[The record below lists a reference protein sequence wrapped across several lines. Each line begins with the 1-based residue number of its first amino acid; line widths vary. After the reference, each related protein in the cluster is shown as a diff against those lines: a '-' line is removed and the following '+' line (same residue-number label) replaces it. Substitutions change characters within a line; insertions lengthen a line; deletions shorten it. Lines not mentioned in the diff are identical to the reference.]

1 MDLALNLADPR
12 VHAEHDLT
20 GRWRHLRET
29 DPVHWHETPGEPGF
43 WVITRYGDT
52 LDVYRDDKTFS
63 SEHGNVLDTLLSGR
77 DSAAGRMLA
86 VSDGERHAS
95 LRRVL
100 SRAFTPQAMD
110 LVIRSMRVGTR
121 QLVDSVRTDGSCDFV
136 RDVAAKIPLAAVCD
150 LLRVPLS
157 DRGYI
162 LGLTSSAL
170 ASADHAP
177 TEAGSWNSKAEIL
190 LYFADLLRRRRE
202 QLDDDIISIMIAGSN
217 QNRPLTDEEI
227 VVNCYGIVMAGDET
241 TRLAMTGGLLA
252 MIEHPEQWRKLK
264 SGDVSVESAVEE
276 ILRWTTPTLHAG
288 RTATRELKMH
298 DTIIRP
304 GDIVTAWNISANF
317 DEEQFARPRDF
328 DLSRN
333 PNKHVT
339 FAYGRHFCLGAHLA
353 RAELTELLLSLRSM
367 IAGFELE
374 GPPKRIFSN
383 FLNGY
388 SSLPLSVTAKAR

>member
-12 VHAEHDLT
+12 VHAEHDLS
-20 GRWRHLRET
+20 GLWRQLRDA
-29 DPVHWHETPGEPGF
+29 DPVHWHGTPDNRGF
-43 WVITRYGDT
+43 WVITRYGDV
-52 LDVYRDDKTFS
+52 LDVYRDDKTFC
-63 SEHGNVLDTLLSGR
+63 SERGNVLDTLLAGY

-86 VSDGERHAS
+86 VSDGERHVN

-100 SRAFTPQAMD
+100 SRAFSPQAMD

-121 QLVDSVRTDGSCDFV
+121 QLIDRVRTDGCCDFV

-162 LGLTSSAL
+162 LSLTSSAL

-190 LYFADLLRRRRE
+190 LYFTDLVRRRR
-202 QLDDDIISIMIAGSN
+202 QNLDDDIISIMIASN
-217 QNRPLTDEEI
+217 TGNRPLTDEEI

-241 TRLAMTGGLLA
+241 TRLAMTGGVLALL
-252 MIEHPEQWRKLK
+252 EYPEQWRRLRD
-264 SGDVSVESAVEE
+264 GDIGVEPAVEE

-288 RTATRELKMH
+288 RTATRELKMGNKV
-298 DTIIRP
+298 IRA
-304 GDIVTAWNISANF
+304 GDIVTVWNISANF
-317 DEEQFARPRDF
+317 DERRFADAPLF
-328 DLSRN
+328 DLARN

-339 FAYGRHFCLGAHLA
+339 FAYGRHFCLGSYLA
-353 RAELTELLLSLRSM
+353 RAELSELLISLRSM
-367 IAGFELE
+367 VADFELQ
-374 GPPKRIFSN
+374 GQPKRIFSN

-388 SSLPLSVTAKAR
+388 SELPLLVKARGR

>member
-1 MDLALNLADPR
+1 MDLSLNLADPR
-12 VHAEHDLT
+12 VHAEHDLA
-20 GRWRHLRET
+20 GLWRHLRDT
-29 DPVHWHETPGEPGF
+29 DPVHWHDTPGDRGF
-43 WVITRYGDT
+43 WIITRYGDT

-63 SEHGNVLDTLLSGR
+63 SEHGNVLDTLLAGH

-86 VSDGERHAS
+86 VSDGDRHAS

-121 QLVDSVRTDGSCDFV
+121 MLIDTIRTDGRCDFV
-136 RDVAAKIPLAAVCD
+136 ADVAAKIPLAAVCD

-157 DRGYI
+157 DRAYI

-170 ASADHAP
+170 ASADDAP
-177 TEAGSWNSKAEIL
+177 TAAGSWNSKAEIL
-190 LYFADLLRRRRE
+190 LYFTDLLRRRRE
-202 QLDDDIISIMIAGSN
+202 QPDDDIVSIMIAGSS

-252 MIEHPEQWRKLK
+252 LIEHPEQWRKLT
-264 SGDVSVESAVEE
+264 SGDVGVESAVEE

-298 DTIIRP
+298 GKIIRP

-317 DEEQFARPRDF
+317 DEEQFAGARLF
-328 DLSRN
+328 DLSRS

-339 FAYGRHFCLGAHLA
+339 FAYGRHFCLGSYLA
-353 RAELTELLLSLRSM
+353 RAELTELLISLRSM
-367 IAGFELE
+367 IAGFELQ
-374 GPPKRIFSN
+374 GQPRRIFSN

>member
-1 MDLALNLADPR
+1 MDLSLNLADPR

-20 GRWRHLRET
+20 DLWSRLRGT
-29 DPVHWHETPGEPGF
+29 DPVHWHDTPDGLGF
-43 WVITRYGDT
+43 WVITPYYET
-52 LDVYRDDKTFS
+52 LEVYRDDKTFS
-63 SEHGNVLDTLLSGR
+63 SEHGNVLDTLLSGH

-86 VSDGERHAS
+86 VSDGERHAN

-121 QLVDSVRTDGSCDFV
+121 QLIDRVRADGSCDFV
-136 RDVAAKIPLAAVCD
+136 KDVAAKIPLAAVCD
-150 LLRVPLS
+150 LLQVPLT
-157 DRGYI
+157 DRPYI
-162 LGLTSSAL
+162 LSLTSSAL

-190 LYFADLLRRRRE
+190 LYFTDLVRQRRGN
-202 QLDDDIISIMIAGSN
+202 LNDDIISIMIANNAG
-217 QNRPLTDEEI
+217 NRPLTDEEI

-252 MIEHPEQWRKLK
+252 LMEYPEQWRLLK
-264 SGDVSVESAVEE
+264 AGDVTIESAVEE

-288 RTATRELKMH
+288 RTATRDLKMH
-298 DTIIRP
+298 DKVIRS

-317 DEEQFARPRDF
+317 DEKQFEDARLF
-328 DLSRN
+328 DLARN

-339 FAYGRHFCLGAHLA
+339 FAYGRHFCLGSYLA
-353 RAELTELLLSLRSM
+353 RAELSELLISLRHM
-367 IAGFELE
+367 IADFEPQ
-374 GPPKRIFSN
+374 GQPKRIFSN

-388 SSLPLSVTAKAR
+388 STLPILVKARGR